1 MAEKNP
7 TQISCFTNNKAVVE
21 LINKLKPATPGK
33 GSHLHRSGEKDAN
46 GRSLPNSMIGI
57 NLVDYEKNPSVFV
70 QENLTPA
77 QVKELYQEAIMKR
90 GNYNFSGNGQKIF
103 GNPDENG
110 YSIVRTLK
118 INRQGAFLQNGKTI
132 IKNYP
137 WTITIQ
143 NGKGIKEVQATGG
156 TSCKKGSFVLEKE
169 AKILMSDGSFF
180 ALFEEANLY
189 LTAWENYVAHS
200 FIKAN
205 EEAIQVEEENRRIAW
220 LQRREQHSKESAE
233 KNDGFVQTEHGCAK
247 IMF

>member
-7 TQISCFTNNKAVVE
+7 RQISCFTNNKAVVE

-143 NGKGIKEVQATGG
+143 NGKGIKEITFYYV
-156 TSCKKGSFVLEKE
+156 KKIIRTPIIGIRKPI
-169 AKILMSDGSFF
+169 ILGID
-180 ALFEEANLY
+180 NTNI
-189 LTAWENYVAHS
+189 TAELLN
-200 FIKAN
+200 
-205 EEAIQVEEENRRIAW
+205 
-220 LQRREQHSKESAE
+220 
-233 KNDGFVQTEHGCAK
+233 
-247 IMF
+247 